1 MTLNNIMFVI
11 SLPAAVNMGSE
22 NVLGIR
28 QISDS
33 TVKVGDLCPKIQQF
47 INEQVKICQPDRVY
61 VCDGSDS
68 ENRAFIQQL
77 LDDGRF
83 VRLTKYDNW

>member
-1 MTLNNIMFVI
+1 
-11 SLPAAVNMGSE
+11 MGSE
-22 NVLGIR
+22 DVLGIKHLN
-28 QISDS
+28 DS
-33 TVKVGDLCPKIQQF
+33 TIKVSDLSPKIQQF

-61 VCDGSDS
+61 VCDGSEA

-83 VRLTKYDNW
+83 VRLSKYDNW